1 MTGEILADLRR
12 QVLETIDALKR
23 ELARTRTGRA
33 AVSLLDGIFVDY
45 YGAKT
50 PLIQL
55 ATINAAE
62 ARLLVVTPFDR
73 STTGEIDRAIRTSD
87 LGLNPVSDGKIL
99 RIPIPELNEERRKE
113 FVRHV
118 RKVAEEYRVSMR
130 SHRRDANEL
139 IKDLL
144 KEKEIAEDEARQAQE
159 KIQTATDECVA
170 TIDALLKAKEAE
182 IMQV

>member
-12 QVLETIDALKR
+12 QVHETIDALKR

-33 AVSLLDGIFVDY
+33 TVSLLDGIFVDY

-50 PLIQL
+50 PLNQL

-73 STTGEIDRAIRTSD
+73 STMGEIDRAIRTSD
-87 LGLNPVSDGKIL
+87 LGFNPVNDGKIL

-144 KEKEIAEDEARQAQE
+144 KEKEIAEDESRQAQE

-170 TIDALLKAKEAE
+170 TIDTLLKAKEAE